1 MAGSSARRCLACLFG
16 GLVVWS
22 CAATSG
28 PQAVNGS
35 GGTSAEGGA
44 HPEAGE
50 SSNDVGEAGS
60 SQPAGEQ
67 PTAGSGLGLGG
78 SAAGENS
85 GAGTSSSPEAGGAAD
100 CGMGGATAAEAGAS
114 GSADGGAG
122 GSADSRLDFDGRCD
136 GWAADADAAAPG
148 PNLQGNITPQADSA
162 GNWSFVFGRYRLVVA
177 GSHGA
182 RVTEF
187 SIDGSNLIDA
197 TEGSTFWP
205 SPQQAYPWPPP
216 VQLDSA
222 SYTSQSD
229 SASLTLTSAIA
240 PTLGLRV
247 RKRFWANA
255 ASGVVSIEYQLVNES
270 KLSAAWAP
278 WEVTRVNAGG
288 YTFAPRGPGNRTII
302 EDSWQYPLPMSLL
315 PPPPAAGSINWLD
328 YASLKLTEDNYIT
341 EFDGAE
347 GWLAHADRF
356 GKALLPV
363 LFVKSFVDAP
373 DASLPPNQAEVQ
385 LWTSGTAKPK
395 LIEVEQQ
402 GALQE
407 LAPGDSL
414 SWTVHWSACE
424 LPSSSLL
431 AAGNLKLAAFA
442 RAHAIDRFQRRVE

>member
-1 MAGSSARRCLACLFG
+1 MTGSSARRCLACLFG
-16 GLVVWS
+16 GVVVWS
-22 CAATSG
+22 CAANSR

-35 GGTSAEGGA
+35 GGSSAEGGA

-50 SSNDVGEAGS
+50 NAAGVGEAGG
-60 SQPAGEQ
+60 SQPGGGQ
-67 PTAGSGLGLGG
+67 PAAGSGFGLGG
-78 SAAGENS
+78 SAAGENA
-85 GAGTSSSPEAGGAAD
+85 GAGGNSSSEAGGAAD
-100 CGMGGATAAEAGAS
+100 GGMGGAAAAQAGAS
-114 GSADGGAG
+114 GSADAGAG
-122 GSADSRLDFDGRCD
+122 GSADSRPAFDGRCD
-136 GWAADADAAAPG
+136 GWTADAAAPG
-148 PNLQGNITPQADSA
+148 PTLQGSITPQADSA

-187 SIDGSNLIDA
+187 SIDESNLIDDA
-197 TEGSTFWP
+197 QGSTFWP

-216 VQLDSA
+216 AELDSA
-222 SYTSQSD
+222 AYTSEAD
-229 SASLTLTSAIA
+229 STSLTLTSAIA

-255 ASGVVSIEYQLVNES
+255 ASGVISIEYELINEGT
-270 KLSAAWAP
+270 KSAAWAP
-278 WEVTRVNAGG
+278 WEVTRVRAGG

-302 EDSWQYPLPMSLL
+302 EDSWQYPLPTSLL
-315 PPPPAAGSINWLD
+315 PPPPAVGGIAWVD
-328 YASLKLTEDNYIT
+328 YAALKLTQDNYIS

-373 DASLPPNQAEVQ
+373 DASLPPNQAEIQ

-407 LAPGDSL
+407 LAAGESL

-442 RAHAIDRFQRRVE
+442 RAHAIDRIQRRVE